1 MNKDLYAYNEFIY
14 HDKETEF
21 QGPPSYKC
29 ISKNRLSKNIM
40 PGFFNGNK
48 ILFIG
53 QNPGQPSV
61 TDIHQNEIMSF
72 DEHEIDYFKGFLKC
86 KIGIYLKTVLTQL
99 GFTVFDVGFT
109 NVVKYST
116 INNMQPTID
125 EASAMIP
132 ILKKQIELL
141 KPEKIVAIGA
151 FASDKLCTNM
161 IQHIRIA
168 HPASHRYSFFNIA
181 KDVKIINHGGS

>member
-53 QNPGQPSV
+53 QNPGQPSQ
-61 TDIHQNEIMSF
+61 TDIHQNEKMSF
-72 DEHEIDYFKGFLKC
+72 DEHQIDYFKGFLKC
-86 KIGIYLKTVLTQL
+86 RIGIYLKTILNKL
-99 GFTVFDVGFT
+99 GFTVFDIGFT
-109 NVVKYST
+109 NIVKYST
-116 INNMQPTID
+116 INNIQPTIG
-125 EASAMIP
+125 EAAAMMY

-151 FASDKLCTNM
+151 FASNRLQENNIIHK
-161 IQHIRIA
+161 RIM
-168 HPASHRYSFFNIA
+168 HPASHNYSFFKIA
-181 KDVKIINHGGS
+181 KDVEIIK